1 MILLMSKI
9 YRYNFSKEFLEE
21 AILFS
26 KKSEALDIK
35 HFHEELNKW
44 KIKNEKLITIEYRNL
59 IKYGYDGD
67 FDDKMFKTIRYY
79 LKKKTKHKPK
89 ERRKYIPLSREFL
102 DCIDNHINDC
112 KDIKPAVAFKD
123 FSRNYKNYIEKEVL
137 LLEKYLKMDECKDKI
152 KKTYKNR
159 YSKK

>member
-1 MILLMSKI
+1 MSKI

-21 AILFS
+21 AIKFS
-26 KKSEALDIK
+26 KKSESLNIN
-35 HFHEELNKW
+35 HFREEWNKW
-44 KIKNEKLITIEYRNL
+44 KVENENLINTEYRNL
-59 IKYGYDGD
+59 IKDGYNGD

-79 LKKKTKHKPK
+79 LKKKKKHKPK

-102 DCIDNHINDC
+102 DCIDNHINNC
-112 KDIKPAVAFKD
+112 KDIKPAAAFKD
-123 FSRNYKNYIEKEVL
+123 FSTNYKSHIEKEIL
-137 LLEKYLKMDECKDKI
+137 LLEKYLKNDECKDKI

>member
-1 MILLMSKI
+1 MSKI

-21 AILFS
+21 AIKFS
-26 KKSEALDIK
+26 KKSESLNIN
-35 HFHEELNKW
+35 HFREEWNKW
-44 KIKNEKLITIEYRNL
+44 KVENENLITIEYRNL
-59 IKYGYDGD
+59 IKDGYNGD

-79 LKKKTKHKPK
+79 LKKKKKQKPK

-102 DCIDNHINDC
+102 DCIDNHINNC
-112 KDIKPAVAFKD
+112 KNIKPAAAFKD
-123 FSRNYKNYIEKEVL
+123 FSTNYKSHIEKEIL
-137 LLEKYLKMDECKDKI
+137 LLEKYLKNDECKDKI

>member
-1 MILLMSKI
+1 MSKI

-21 AILFS
+21 AIKFS
-26 KKSEALDIK
+26 KKSESLNIN
-35 HFHEELNKW
+35 HFREEWNKW
-44 KIKNEKLITIEYRNL
+44 KVENENLITIEYRNL
-59 IKYGYDGD
+59 IKDGYNGD

-79 LKKKTKHKPK
+79 LKKKKKQKPK

-102 DCIDNHINDC
+102 DCIDNHINNC
-112 KDIKPAVAFKD
+112 KDIKPAAAFKD
-123 FSRNYKNYIEKEVL
+123 FSTNYKTHIEKEVL
-137 LLEKYLKMDECKDKI
+137 LLEKYLKNDECKDKI

>member
-1 MILLMSKI
+1 MSKI

-21 AILFS
+21 AIKFS
-26 KKSEALDIK
+26 KKSESLNIN
-35 HFHEELNKW
+35 HFREEWNKW
-44 KIKNEKLITIEYRNL
+44 KIENENLITIEYRNL
-59 IKYGYDGD
+59 IKDGYNGD

-79 LKKKTKHKPK
+79 LKKKKKQKPK

-102 DCIDNHINDC
+102 DCIDNHINNC
-112 KDIKPAVAFKD
+112 KNIKPAAAFKD
-123 FSRNYKNYIEKEVL
+123 FSTNYKTHIEKEVL
-137 LLEKYLKMDECKDKI
+137 LLEKYLKNDECKDKI